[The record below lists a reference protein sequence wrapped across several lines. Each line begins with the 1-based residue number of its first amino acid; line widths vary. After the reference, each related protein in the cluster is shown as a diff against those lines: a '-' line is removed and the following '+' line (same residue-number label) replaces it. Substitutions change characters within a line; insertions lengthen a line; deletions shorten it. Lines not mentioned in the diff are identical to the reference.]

1 MNHAIRPLAAAIG
14 LALAMAASTAAQA
27 VLVTRDDGTP
37 RNVAE
42 PAAQAADGLQ
52 RYIVRLHDAPAAL
65 YDGHSARF
73 AAIPRRA
80 QGEGGLR
87 PDFRSPQAQ
96 AYLAYL
102 EQQQGAVL
110 DEIAQRLQR
119 RTAAVWQLR
128 HALNAVVLDLT
139 AEEAQ
144 HVRAL
149 GGVAAVVRDE
159 PREIATEYST
169 QLIGATRVGAVED
182 RLFADAFEPAAVRNA
197 GAGTVLAV
205 LDTGINPDNAS
216 FAGTDERGY
225 RHVNPLGDGVYL
237 GLCAAGQPHAGRCNS
252 KLIGIYDS
260 TGGATASGIDG
271 HGHGS
276 HTASTAAGNRRSAN
290 YVGLAAVV
298 AGVAPHANIVS
309 YRVCTPTGQCTPSA
323 AVAAVDQVIQDG
335 IADSLNYSISGGFLP
350 WSDPVSQSFLAANNA
365 GIFVAAAAGNTSATV
380 SKALE
385 GTANHF
391 EPWVATVA
399 ATTNDHAAT
408 SIVLRASGGAFALPG
423 FGVKPGNAGS
433 TAGAVPQLPIAVS
446 ATYDAADDG
455 CAAYAADTFT
465 GKAALIRRATQSGC
479 TVQTQ
484 INNAIA
490 AGAGVVLIAGSAPGQ
505 YAGASVSVAV
515 PVFDLDGS
523 DSTGLKLY
531 ATDNPGAVVQVQALP
546 RATATADE
554 IGGFS
559 LRGPAP
565 YAYGKPDLAM
575 PGVNILAAYQN
586 SAGLNA
592 DAVIHMSGTSM
603 ATPHA
608 AGAALLLREQH
619 PAWTAPELKSALTM
633 SANENVA
640 DGAAAANANARGS
653 GRAYVPAAARVGL
666 VLDESG
672 ANFAA
677 ANPVPSV
684 AQPDGGD
691 ASTLNLAQIVV
702 PNCVTLDRPAQT
714 SHLRCSVQRTL
725 RSTQGHSVVWTP
737 SVVGSIAGGVQLS
750 AAQLTVGGG
759 ATATLDLGFD
769 STGWSTTTQ
778 TATLVLTPDDASL
791 APLHL
796 PIAVGLHAADIS
808 RSPRVLA
815 VAAPAGQVTRANLR
829 LANAGG
835 AELLVERAPLIDGST
850 QAANLILQNPI
861 TATGPSALYK
871 APWGFFSAP
880 VPLQSFVVEAAGPL
894 AKIETYLVRAK
905 GIYSSLGT
913 NQDAHFWIVP
923 DAGGQPANPIQTPG
937 NAIWNASLVES
948 VAPGLTTTGNEV
960 FLTETLDFT
969 ASGAGSPPTLQPGKY
984 WLAFARK
991 GDSLFSALGID
1002 DFTLWRPTLLGN
1014 GTRPYT
1020 VTNTQTTADGNY
1032 DGLALRIDQQVTCA
1046 PLPAWLSV
1054 DAAGSSPISVPG
1066 GLVGNDA
1073 RSLDVLVDPAQFPAG
1088 ETTAAA
1094 SVCLRSN
1101 DAANPVFR
1109 VVVKATRS

>member
-42 PAAQAADGLQ
+42 QAVQAADGLQ

-102 EQQQGAVL
+102 EQQQSAVL

-119 RTAAVWQLR
+119 RPAAVWQLR

-149 GGVAAVVRDE
+149 GGVAAVMRDE

-225 RHVNPLGDGVYL
+225 RHVNPLGEGVYL

-260 TGGATASGIDG
+260 TGGATANGIDG
-271 HGHGS
+271 NGHGS

-298 AGVAPHANIVS
+298 AGVAPQANVVS
-309 YRVCTPTGQCTPSA
+309 YRVCTPTGQCASSA

-365 GIFVAAAAGNTSATV
+365 GVFVAAAAGNTGATV
-380 SKALE
+380 TKAVE
-385 GTANHF
+385 GTSNHL

-399 ATTNDHAAT
+399 ATTNDHKAT
-408 SIVLRASGGAFALPG
+408 SLVLRASGGASPLAEFA
-423 FGVKPGNAGS
+423 VKPGNAGS
-433 TAGAVPQLPIAVS
+433 IAGAVPSLPVAVS
-446 ATYDAADDG
+446 ATYDANNDG
-455 CAAYAADTFT
+455 CAAYAAGAFS
-465 GKAALIRRATQSGC
+465 GKAALIKRATQSGC
-479 TVQTQ
+479 TAQNQ
-484 INNAIA
+484 INNAIG
-490 AGAGVVLIAGSAPGQ
+490 AGAGVVLIAGSADAQ
-505 YAGASVSVAV
+505 NANVSVAVAV
-515 PVFDLDGS
+515 PVFDLKGS
-523 DSTGLKLY
+523 DGTALKTY
-531 ATDNPGAVVQVQALP
+531 ATDNPGAAAQVQALP
-546 RATATADE
+546 RDAATVDE
-554 IGGFS
+554 MGWFS

-575 PGVNILAAYQN
+575 PGVDILAAYQN
-586 SAGLNA
+586 SSGLNA
-592 DAVIHMSGTSM
+592 NAVIFMSGTSM

-619 PAWTAPELKSALTM
+619 SAWTPAELKSALMM
-633 SANENVA
+633 SASESVTAEGVA
-640 DGAAAANANARGS
+640 ADANARGS
-653 GRAYVPAAARVGL
+653 GRVFVPAAARVGL
-666 VLDESG
+666 VLNETG

-677 ANPVPSV
+677 ANPLPSGSTP
-684 AQPDGGD
+684 AGD
-691 ASTLNLAQIVV
+691 ASTLNLAQVVV
-702 PNCVTLDRPAQT
+702 PNCITLDRPAQT
-714 SHLRCSVQRTL
+714 SHLRCTVQRTF
-725 RSTQGHSVVWTP
+725 RSTQGRRVVWTP
-737 SVVGSIAGGVQLS
+737 SVVGSIAGGVQFSPAL
-750 AAQLTVGGG
+750 LTVEAG
-759 ATATLDLGFD
+759 AQQTLSLSFD
-769 STGWSTTTQ
+769 SAGWTPATQ
-778 TATLVLTPDDASL
+778 SATLVLTPDDASL

-796 PIAVGLHAADIS
+796 PMAVGLNLPDIS
-808 RSPRVLA
+808 ASPRTLNVN
-815 VAAPAGQVTRANLR
+815 APAGQVTRTSLR
-829 LANAGG
+829 LANSGG
-835 AELLVERAPLIDGST
+835 AELRVERAPLVDGST
-850 QAANLILQNPI
+850 QAANVILQRPI
-861 TATGPSALYK
+861 LGTGLTATHTP
-871 APWGFFSAP
+871 PWDFFSMP
-880 VPLQSFVVEAAGPL
+880 VALQSFTVDVPGPL
-894 AKIETYLVRAK
+894 AKIEAYMQRAK
-905 GIYSSLGT
+905 GIYSLTGT
-913 NQDAHFWIVP
+913 NQYVSYWIVP
-923 DAGGQPANPIQTPG
+923 DVAGQPANPIQNAS
-937 NAIWNASLVES
+937 NAIWTAR
-948 VAPGLTTTGNEV
+948 LTETLGVWIAGNEV
-960 FLTETLDFT
+960 FQTETLDFV
-969 ASGAGSPPTLQPGKY
+969 ANDLAQSPPTLQPGKY
-984 WLAFARK
+984 WLGVARQ
-991 GDSLFSALGID
+991 GRGLYALFGLD
-1002 DFTLWRPTLLGN
+1002 DYTLWRPTLAGN

-1020 VTNTQTTADGNY
+1020 VTNTQVTANAEFS
-1032 DGLALRIDQQVTCA
+1032 GLALRIDQQVTCG

-1054 DAAGSSPISVPG
+1054 DAAGASPISVPG